1 MKGWQTIFRTDQAWQ
16 AEIVKAVLEDN
27 NMTPVIISK
36 RDSSYNNFG
45 QYEVHVA
52 ADDVLR
58 ALQIIKNDIDFK

>member
-1 MKGWQTIFRTDQAWQ
+1 MRGWQKVFSTEQAYH

-36 RDSSYNNFG
+36 RDSSLNNFG

-52 ADDVLR
+52 SEDVLR
-58 ALQIIKNDIDFK
+58 ALQIIKNDIDIK